1 MSESAG
7 KNRKRY
13 VDNPKDISIHT
24 CPIHII
30 GHSSDGCKVLGDF
43 GSKYSKNMP
52 TKDCGHD
59 PVTRKKCN
67 IQQENNYA
75 VNNEVY
81 EIILQDNNKVS
92 AEAEAHGTKLL
103 L

>member
-1 MSESAG
+1 
-7 KNRKRY
+7 
-13 VDNPKDISIHT
+13 
-24 CPIHII
+24 
-30 GHSSDGCKVLGDF
+30 
-43 GSKYSKNMP
+43 MP

-92 AEAEAHGTKLL
+92 AEAEAHENIYSEIDENNPYQIDSMSLDENK
-103 L
+103 